1 MELGLTVL
9 ALQVALPSV
18 AEADRFQVHKLGVR
32 GVYHVICRHGF
43 TEAPKPDDAFVH
55 SMVRK
60 ICAHVRYQAM
70 TARYMQQGWQLHACL
85 HVCIPLLPSSGSES
99 GVQPLQ
105 NGFLRSPKSLKQ
117 LCLYTALLALQMTK
131 I

>member
-1 MELGLTVL
+1 MELELTVL

-60 ICAHVRYQAM
+60 ICEHVRYQAM
-70 TARYMQQGWQLHACL
+70 TARYMQQGLQLHACL
-85 HVCIPLLPSSGSES
+85 HVCIPLLLCGGSVN
-99 GVQPLQ
+99 GVQPVQQWCLTRTQ
-105 NGFLRSPKSLKQ
+105 KPDRI
-117 LCLYTALLALQMTK
+117 CLYAALLALQMTK